1 MNALRKHATTI
12 VLVALAAGL
21 GGYFFVDR
29 DRVTEGERKSRENNA
44 FSAWRREEL
53 SRIEIVH
60 DGDKLVLERDA
71 KKDAPWRMVSPHEGR
86 SDQAA
91 VDRLITTLEFAT
103 AVRKATEG
111 PTLGLDEPR
120 VHGSITMGG
129 LVQRFALGAPSPRP
143 EGSSYFRV
151 NDGAPFVVSKETS
164 DALLQSSDTYR
175 DRSVVPYLSLELDRF
190 EVARP
195 AARAGFALE
204 RIDDHAFRVASEGV
218 LASRDTLERVW
229 GALAEMRASVF
240 PNDADAD
247 RLTAEP
253 VATIRMV
260 PKDKDKPPA
269 ELVIGGPCPTSP
281 NDVVVLRKAPTRVA
295 ACAPKSV
302 LEALSMSPKSLVDK
316 RPFSF
321 NADEIEE
328 LILEWQGG
336 QDAGAAPA
344 KIEIARKGTGF
355 HARAPFDRDLS
366 TEEADAA
373 SELVSKIAT
382 AEGDSAVP
390 SKGQPPF
397 TPVAKARVRSG
408 DFEQIVEIGPIAKD
422 SKLVPVHRLAD
433 DARLEVP
440 PAVAR
445 LLVPRETSLRPR
457 PLLGETRKV
466 TRVLLRCGTPQELV
480 DTGEGFRFVEPKGY
494 EADGSLSELVSA
506 LTRGKVDAW
515 VSDTADDPA
524 FGLEGSHCRVFLGFE
539 GGNDPKTVL
548 FGAQVQEDGGEGGV
562 YGQVEGRPE
571 VFVAPKSMLELLSR
585 NYVSRALLRV
595 PADLGATVSVTYEGK
610 PVTKDPA
617 ELRDALAALYA
628 DRVTSF
634 TPENAQKTLLLEV
647 TTADSGPRKRIACGP
662 NGAPAEGK
670 KGEEWLCTTSGVS
683 ATFAVSKGKISAFLP
698 GNLARDGGS
707 R

>member
-1 MNALRKHATTI
+1 MKALRKHATAI
-12 VLVALAAGL
+12 VLVLLAAGL
-21 GGYFFVDR
+21 GWYAWIDR
-29 DRVTEGERKSRENNA
+29 ERVTEGERKSRENNA

-60 DGDKLVLERDA
+60 EGDRLVLERDA
-71 KKDAPWRMVSPHEGR
+71 KKDAPWRMLSPHEGR

-91 VDRLITTLEFAT
+91 VDRLISTLEFAT

-111 PTLGLDEPR
+111 ASLGLDTPR
-120 VHGSITMGG
+120 AYGSITMGG
-129 LVQRFALGAPSPRP
+129 LVQRFALGGPSPRP

-151 NDGAPFVVSKETS
+151 DDRAPIVVSKETT

-204 RIDDHAFRVASEGV
+204 RIDDHSFRVASEGV
-218 LASRDTLERVW
+218 LASRDTLELVW
-229 GALAEMRASVF
+229 SALAEMRASVF

-247 RLTAEP
+247 RLTAQP
-253 VATIRMV
+253 VVTIKMV
-260 PKDKDKPPA
+260 PKDASKPPA

-302 LEALSMSPKSLVDK
+302 LEALSMSPKGLVDR

-321 NADEIEE
+321 NADEVEE
-328 LILEWQGG
+328 LILERQGG
-336 QDAGAAPA
+336 EGAGAAPS
-344 KIEIARKGTGF
+344 KIEIARKGMGF
-355 HARAPFDRDLS
+355 HARAPFDRDL
-366 TEEADAA
+366 TPEEADAA
-373 SELVSKIAT
+373 GELVSKIAT
-382 AEGDSAVP
+382 AEADSAVP

-397 TPVAKARVRSG
+397 VPVAKARVRSG
-408 DFEQIVEIGPIAKD
+408 EFEQVVEIGPIPNDA
-422 SKLVPVHRLAD
+422 KLVPVHRLAD
-433 DARLEVP
+433 DARLEVS

-445 LLVPRETSLRPR
+445 LLLPRETSLRPR
-457 PLLGETRKV
+457 PLLGETRKA
-466 TRVLLRCGTPQELV
+466 TRVLLRCGTPQELT

-494 EADGSLSELVSA
+494 EADASISELVSA

-515 VSDTADDPA
+515 VSDTPEDPA
-524 FGLEGSHCRVFLGFE
+524 FGLADSRCRVVLGFE
-539 GGNDPKTVL
+539 GGNEPRTLL
-548 FGAQVQEDGGEGGV
+548 FGAEGEGGV
-562 YGQVEGRPE
+562 YGRVEGRPE

-585 NYVSRALLRV
+585 NYVSRAALRV

-610 PVTKDPA
+610 PVSKDPA

-634 TPENAQKTLLLEV
+634 TAERGPRTLLLDV
-647 TTADSGPRKRIACGP
+647 STADAGLRKLVACAP
-662 NGAPAEGK
+662 SGAPGEAK

-683 ATFAVSKGKISAFLP
+683 ATFAVSKGKIAAFLP
-698 GNLARDGGS
+698 GNVARDGGS